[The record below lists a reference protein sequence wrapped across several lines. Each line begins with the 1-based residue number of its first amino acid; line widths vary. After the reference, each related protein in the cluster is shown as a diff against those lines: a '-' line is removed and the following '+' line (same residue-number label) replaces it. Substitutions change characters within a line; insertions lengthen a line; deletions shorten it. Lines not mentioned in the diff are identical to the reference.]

1 MSSPASSSAAN
12 PANAYLRTRVLTASP
27 EELRLLLLDGAIK
40 FARQGR
46 EGLATKD
53 YEASYNGISQSRNI
67 VLELL
72 TTVKPEHDPVLADR
86 VKALYTYMYVTMVE
100 ASMEKSTEKLDS
112 VISLLE
118 YERET
123 WVMLMDQLSKER
135 GGTPAAPASPGSEA
149 RPARPALSIQ
159 G

>member
-1 MSSPASSSAAN
+1 MSSSPSAPPAAN

-27 EELRLLLLDGAIK
+27 EELRMLLLDGAIK

-46 EGLATKD
+46 DGLAAKD

-72 TTVKPEHDPVLADR
+72 TSVKPEHDPELAER
-86 VKALYTYMYVTMVE
+86 VKALYTFLYVTMVE
-100 ASMEKSTEKLDS
+100 ASMEKSVQKLDS

-123 WVMLMDQLSKER
+123 WQMLMDQLAKER
-135 GGTPAAPASPGSEA
+135 GTAPTPAAAEA
-149 RPARPALSIQ
+149 KPSRPALSIQ